1 MPSVRSLVCRLAG
14 FTLGRRASTT
24 GHERDATMSGSRSSV
39 VTRVAAVALLAAAV
53 TFVLVSL
60 RDPGYVNLYLAG
72 DRVNPTA
79 HRELA
84 TFVVEGAPFSLVE
97 LSVNGRH
104 AGSAYVAWNGRTV
117 RFEGTPL
124 DDGRNVVV
132 ARTTLWYAASRRA
145 HATALRI
152 DNPPAA
158 IAEHRAMRRHAGPAA
173 PQSRN
178 GRSLA
183 LRIRQQ
189 EVDAAFAVQ
198 LPQTDPAIIA
208 LRANRTSLPEFVDAV
223 FGSPRF
229 NRKPIASFFAG
240 VASHVYVADQTA
252 TVSADSGYQRV
263 GLEDLPAFAGEVE
276 IANAFIG
283 PRISPARGR
292 GLDPASSARR
302 WGNDM
307 LRLRVDDY
315 RVADPRPGPRET
327 EGTTIVWSR
336 PFDDVRTPVA
346 VALTLAPFSS
356 VEALRRTLNLPVFA
370 FAPHVAARFL
380 AFAHGF
386 VLAIPMLAYL
396 ALSRGRNARFATI
409 ARRLIVVAIAA
420 DVFDACISAQP
431 DVDGEIVMIVPAMRA
446 LPPALSNQ
454 LVVPVVIGLVLA
466 VLAWSIAHLAA
477 RARSVAAALVSDAAN
492 AVCIAAI
499 GFIAVVAV
507 GYSAGS
513 IAHDPFI
520 YPVLVGAAF
529 AAGLIAVLVAIG
541 WWTIPGRGA
550 PRQFF
555 TVATVAFA
563 LAVAVPISLAQFGVW
578 VTAPE
583 HAGTALADPLAPL
596 PLAAAF
602 LRSLAPLCPLAFGLL
617 LLAGVRDDVAAIGLD
632 RAAFI
637 RLVFCCFAVLAG
649 VVVIVPVGF
658 ALAWWTFDVLRK
670 PDRAGAAGAFDRDAA
685 GTTPRARG
693 FHAVPLALAFVFV
706 EILLLLPSETRFL
719 HQVHTPFVV
728 LEAAGFAGVIIA
740 SFVFPAFAF
749 AAYGDAFKG
758 ESGLRKGVRAGAWV
772 IACSVPAWFLHADDA
787 LTAVAVAG
795 VTCVF
800 YTVLGRIAMPPAAVL
815 GPHAP
820 PFPRGFRPAARRAAE
835 TSARP
840 TTTQ

>member
-1 MPSVRSLVCRLAG
+1 
-14 FTLGRRASTT
+14 
-24 GHERDATMSGSRSSV
+24 MSGSRSSV
-39 VTRVAAVALLAAAV
+39 VTRAAAVALLAAAV

-60 RDPGYVNLYLAG
+60 RDPGYVHLYLVG
-72 DRVNPTA
+72 DRVNPAA
-79 HRELA
+79 HHELA
-84 TFVVEGAPFSLVE
+84 TFDVEGAPFSLVE
-97 LSVNGRH
+97 LSVNGRRT
-104 AGSAYVAWNGRTV
+104 GSAYVPWNGRTV

-145 HATALRI
+145 HATALRV
-152 DNPPAA
+152 DNPPTA
-158 IAEHRAMRRHAGPAA
+158 IAAHGTLRQHAAPAA
-173 PQSRN
+173 PPSRN

-183 LRIRQQ
+183 LRVRQQ
-189 EVDAAFAVQ
+189 EVNAAFAVQ

-208 LRANRTSLPEFVDAV
+208 LRAKRTSLPEFVDAV

-229 NRKPIASFFAG
+229 NRKPIASFFTG
-240 VASHVYVADQTA
+240 VAPQMYVAHQSV

-292 GLDPASSARR
+292 NPDRSLSARR
-302 WGNDM
+302 WGYDM

-315 RVADPRPGPRET
+315 RVADPRPRPRDID
-327 EGTTIVWSR
+327 GTLVWAR

-346 VALTLAPFSS
+346 VSLALAPFSS
-356 VEALRRTLNLPVFA
+356 VAAFRRALNLPVFA

-396 ALSRGRNARFATI
+396 ALSRGRNARLATI

-431 DVDGEIVMIVPAMRA
+431 DVDGEILMIVPAMRA

-454 LVVPVVIGLVLA
+454 LVVPAVIGLVLA

-492 AVCIAAI
+492 AVCTATVA
-499 GFIAVVAV
+499 FIAVVAV
-507 GYSAGS
+507 GYAAGS
-513 IAHDPFI
+513 IARDPFI
-520 YPVLVGAAF
+520 YPVVVGVAF

-550 PRQFF
+550 SRQLF
-555 TVATVAFA
+555 TLATVVFA

-602 LRSLAPLCPLAFGLL
+602 LRSLGPLCPLAFGLL

-632 RAAFI
+632 RAAFM

-649 VVVIVPVGF
+649 VVVIVPIGF
-658 ALAWWTFDVLRK
+658 ALAWLTFDVLRK
-670 PDRAGAAGAFDRDAA
+670 PDRDMAAAANAYDRDAV
-685 GTTPRARG
+685 GITPRARG
-693 FHAVPLALAFVFV
+693 FHAVPLALAFVCV

-719 HQVHTPFVV
+719 HQLHTPFVV
-728 LEAAGFAGVIIA
+728 LEAVGFAGVVIA
-740 SFVFPAFAF
+740 SLVFPAFAF
-749 AAYGDAFKG
+749 AAYGNDFKG
-758 ESGLRKGVRAGAWV
+758 ESGLRKGVSVGAWV
-772 IACSVPAWFLHADDA
+772 IACSVPAWFLHADDG
-787 LTAVAVAG
+787 LTAVAIAA
-795 VTCVF
+795 VTCAF
-800 YTVLGRIAMPPAAVL
+800 YALLGRVAIPPAAAL
-815 GPHAP
+815 GPHAA
-820 PFPRGFRPAARRAAE
+820 PFLRGFRSGKRRAAE
-835 TSARP
+835 TAARR

>member
-1 MPSVRSLVCRLAG
+1 
-14 FTLGRRASTT
+14 
-24 GHERDATMSGSRSSV
+24 MSGPRSSV
-39 VTRVAAVALLAAAV
+39 VTRAAAVALLAAAV

-60 RDPGYVNLYLAG
+60 RDPGYIHLYLVG
-72 DRVNPTA
+72 DRVNPA
-79 HRELA
+79 VHRELA

-145 HATALRI
+145 HATALRV

-158 IAEHRAMRRHAGPAA
+158 IAEHGTMRRHAGQVV

-198 LPQTDPAIIA
+198 LPQTDPAIVA

-229 NRKPIASFFAG
+229 NRKPIASFFTG
-240 VASHVYVADQTA
+240 VASQMYVADQTV
-252 TVSADSGYQRV
+252 TVSADSGYQRL

-283 PRISPARGR
+283 PRIWPARG
-292 GLDPASSARR
+292 GDLGPALSARR
-302 WGNDM
+302 WGYDM

-327 EGTTIVWSR
+327 EGTSLVWAR
-336 PFDDVRTPVA
+336 PFGDVRTPVA
-346 VALTLAPFSS
+346 VSLTLAPFSS
-356 VEALRRTLNLPVFA
+356 VEALRRALNLPIFA

-454 LVVPVVIGLVLA
+454 LVVPAVIGLVLA

-477 RARSVAAALVSDAAN
+477 RARSVAAALVADAAN
-492 AVCIAAI
+492 AVCIATV

-507 GYSAGS
+507 GYAAGS
-513 IAHDPFI
+513 TARDPFI

-550 PRQFF
+550 PRQLF
-555 TVATVAFA
+555 TVATVAFV
-563 LAVAVPISLAQFGVW
+563 LAIAVPISLAQFGVW

-617 LLAGVRDDVAAIGLD
+617 LFAGVRDDVAAIGLD
-632 RAAFI
+632 RAAFM

-658 ALAWWTFDVLRK
+658 ALAWWTFDMVRK
-670 PDRAGAAGAFDRDAA
+670 PVRDTAAAAGASDRDAV

-693 FHAVPLALAFVFV
+693 YHAVPLALAFVLV
-706 EILLLLPSETRFL
+706 EILLLLPSEMRFL
-719 HQVHTPFVV
+719 RQLHTPFVV

-740 SFVFPAFAF
+740 SLVFPAFAF
-749 AAYGDAFKG
+749 AAYGDGFKG
-758 ESGLRKGVRAGAWV
+758 ESGLRKGVSAGAWV
-772 IACSVPAWFLHADDA
+772 IACSVPAWFLHADDG
-787 LTAVAVAG
+787 LTVVAVAV

-800 YTVLGRIAMPPAAVL
+800 YAMLGRVAMPPAAVP
-815 GPHAP
+815 GPHAT
-820 PFPRGFRPAARRAAE
+820 PFPRGFRSAETRAAE